1 MMRTNPLGHG
11 SDNLVC
17 PEMIYDVEITVMSE
31 HLAKHQ
37 KATNRWIEITDPS
50 SSYSSLYLPM
60 SNVRSLT
67 KFSIKLVN
75 S

>member
-1 MMRTNPLGHG
+1 MTRITTLSHG
-11 SDNLVC
+11 FDNLVC
-17 PEMIYDVEITVMSE
+17 FGMINEVEVTIMSE

-37 KATNRWIEITDPS
+37 KVTNRWIEITDPS

-60 SNVRSLT
+60 NSVRSPM